1 MPFFCDGKD
10 LGIDPSNFRRKTRV
24 KLCPPHFC
32 AAKVAF
38 APDLPFLQHF
48 TALRQRSCGQIS
60 LTRGHE
66 IAVLQLSGA
75 ALVRRAQTIG
85 PERTALAVLLIP
97 QIESGQSAGAAAGQ
111 KSGYSVHPV
120 PGGSVGSHKRRPL

>member
-1 MPFFCDGKD
+1 M
-10 LGIDPSNFRRKTRV
+10 S
-24 KLCPPHFC
+24 PPHFC

-60 LTRGHE
+60 LARGHE